1 MPPFSNSSSFAIL
14 GLCALVALSIHAQA
28 QESEENL
35 SVPGLDREVEIIRD
49 RFGISHIYAENQ
61 RDLFF
66 AQGFSVARDRLF
78 QLELWRRQATGT
90 ASELLG
96 RSALQQ
102 DTGARLL
109 RARVDMKEE
118 MRHYHPDGEEIITS
132 FVRGINAFIDLTRS
146 DPELLP
152 PEFEWLDIAPGHWTP
167 EVVVSRHNGLYRNA
181 GSEIRMAQ
189 RVQAAGGALVIAQS
203 GFQPSIESLEIPQ
216 GLDPSGFSNQ
226 VMALHRGSR
235 ARVRFGPEHILP
247 RFRRQG
253 EIPPVPN
260 AEVLAG
266 EELFEGSNNW
276 VVSGSRTFSRM
287 PIMANDPHRSQ
298 QIPSLR
304 YWVHLVAPGW
314 NVIGAGEPALPGV
327 SVGHNE
333 HGAWGLTIFG
343 IDQEDL
349 YVYETNPANP
359 DQYRYLDQWEDM
371 RILRDEIAIKG
382 EPSEQV
388 ELKYTRHGP
397 VLFEDL
403 ENNQAYALR
412 AAWLEVGGA
421 PYLASL
427 RMDQAKSWEE
437 FREACRFSHTPS
449 ENMVWADVEGNIG
462 WQAVGIAPIRHNW
475 YGLMPVPGDGRY
487 EWDGFVPIR
496 ELPHVFNP
504 QEGYFATA
512 NEFNLPDDYPHRLG
526 YSWSSPFRVRRIQE
540 VLASGRNLTVLDNM
554 QLQHDELSLP
564 ARFMVPLLKGGS
576 FTDPRTAKAAELL
589 LAWDFVMAQDSP
601 AAAIFSNWRGQV
613 SSAVGGLQGG
623 TGRVSATGL
632 SGLLAAPDGR
642 FGEAPV
648 AGRDQV
654 LAESLSRSVEAL
666 SRIFGDDMSSWRHGD
681 VLQHHIRL
689 RHPLARLV
697 NAELAAELNPPP
709 KPRGGTG
716 NTVNQTGSGQNQT
729 SGASFRIVADTAN
742 WDHSVGT
749 NNPGQSGDYQSPH
762 YSDLYELWGAGKYFP
777 VLYSRDK
784 VESAAEHRTL
794 LRRR

>member
-1 MPPFSNSSSFAIL
+1 MQSLPLFIPL
-14 GLCALVALSIHAQA
+14 GLCALVAVSTRPPA
-28 QESEENL
+28 QESESL
-35 SVPGLDREVEIIRD
+35 TIPGLDQEVEILRD
-49 RFGISHIYAENQ
+49 RFGISHIYAQNQ

-132 FVRGINAFIDLTRS
+132 FVAGINAFIDLTKS
-146 DPELLP
+146 TPDLLP
-152 PEFEWLDIAPGHWTP
+152 PEFEWLGITPGHWTP

-181 GSEIRMAQ
+181 GTEIRMAQ
-189 RVQAAGGALVIAQS
+189 RVQTSGGEAVLRQS
-203 GFQPSIESLEIPQ
+203 SFQPPISSLELPE
-216 GLDPSGFSNQ
+216 GLDPSTLPNGIMTLQ
-226 VMALHRGSR
+226 RASR
-235 ARVRFGPEHILP
+235 TQLRFRPEHIDP
-247 RFRRQG
+247 RFRRSG
-253 EIPPVPN
+253 EIPPLPTATN
-260 AEVLAG
+260 SLPG
-266 EELFEGSNNW
+266 DQPTEGSNNW
-276 VVSGSRTFSRM
+276 VVSGSRTFSKK

-314 NVIGAGEPALPGV
+314 NVVGAGEPSLPGV

-333 HGAWGLTIFG
+333 FGAWGLTIFG

-359 DQYRYLDQWEDM
+359 DQYRYLGQWEDM
-371 RILRDEIAIKG
+371 RILHEDIAIKD
-382 EPSEQV
+382 EPPETV
-388 ELKYTRHGP
+388 TLKYTRHGP
-397 VLFEDL
+397 VLYEDPQ
-403 ENNQAYALR
+403 NNRAYSLR

-427 RMDQAKSWEE
+427 RMDQARTWEE

-462 WQAVGIAPIRHNW
+462 WQSVGIAPIRRNW

-487 EWDGFVPIR
+487 EWDGFLPIR
-496 ELPHVFNP
+496 ELPHVLNP
-504 QEGYFATA
+504 EEGFFATA
-512 NEFNLPDDYPHRLG
+512 NEFNLPDGYPHRLG

-540 VLASGRNLTVLDNM
+540 VLATSRKFTVLDNM

-564 ARFMVPLLKGGS
+564 ARGMIPLLEGCA
-576 FTDPRTAKAAELL
+576 FTDPRAARAAELL
-589 LAWDFVMAQDSP
+589 LAWDYVMAQESA
-601 AAAIFSNWRGQV
+601 AAAIFSDWR
-613 SSAVGGLQGG
+613 
-623 TGRVSATGL
+623 GRVSAAVGRL
-632 SGLLAAPDGR
+632 QPGGGRVSASDLIGLLAAPDGR
-642 FGEAPV
+642 FGVAPV
-648 AGRDQV
+648 AGRDRV
-654 LAESLSRSVEAL
+654 LTESLVQSVDSL
-666 SRIFGDDMSSWRHGD
+666 TGIFGEDISSWHHGD
-681 VLQHHIRL
+681 VRQHHIRL

-697 NAELAAELNPPP
+697 DEDLAALLNPPP

-729 SGASFRIVADTAN
+729 SGASFRIIADTAN

-749 NNPGQSGDYQSPH
+749 NNPGQSGNYESPH

-784 VESAAEHRTL
+784 VESATENRTL
-794 LRRR
+794 LRSRR